1 MRVTTN
7 TGGGRARLP
16 EHLPA
21 GTYVI
26 NHYTNTGQVIQVAVV
41 TADGRVLGLLELRD
55 GDLELSEDEA
65 WCWDSHSP
73 AWTHL
78 AYADSDPHD
87 RLLALL
93 TQEALG
99 APIIAADLD
108 FLWELV
114 L

>member
-1 MRVTTN
+1 MTTN
-7 TGGGRARLP
+7 TGGGHARLP

-55 GDLELSEDEA
+55 GDLELSEADD
-65 WCWDSHSP
+65 WLWDSRSP

-99 APIIAADLD
+99 APIVAADLD
-108 FLWELV
+108 FLRELV